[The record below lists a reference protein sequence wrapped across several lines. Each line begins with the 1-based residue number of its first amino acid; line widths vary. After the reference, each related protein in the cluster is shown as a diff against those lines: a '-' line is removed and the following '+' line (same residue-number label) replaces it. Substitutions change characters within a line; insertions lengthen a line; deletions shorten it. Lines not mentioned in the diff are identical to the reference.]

1 MLRAQPHYAASKA
14 AMIGLTNSYAHR
26 LVKKG
31 ITSNAVSPGM
41 CDSDM
46 LQDMMKVVG
55 RDKVVGMTGPG
66 RLGTADEVAAV
77 VVMLARNGYVN
88 GQVIGVDGGIHK
100 KVSPTLPHP
109 HALTTHQLLRC
120 TCRRYHF
127 PHGC

>member
-1 MLRAQPHYAASKA
+1 
-14 AMIGLTNSYAHR
+14 MIGLTNSYAHR

-46 LQDMMKVVG
+46 LQDMMSVVG
-55 RDKVVGMTGPG
+55 KEKVVGMTGPG
-66 RLGTADEVAAV
+66 RLGTADEVATV

-100 KVSPTLPHP
+100 KVRHSAHTPELAASAPAGCHTVPAFTATRSCCP
-109 HALTTHQLLRC
+109 WLTCSVLWVCQ
-120 TCRRYHF
+120 
-127 PHGC
+127 